1 MRDEAHSC
9 VSQRGRSQDSPAAL
23 IGHRGFE
30 WQEDTGL
37 CVTATVSYATH
48 NREREEHTHTHTHRK
63 ASVINDNIFNRDT
76 DRNTINQFPVSK
88 RGTFSTIRASVFI
101 KITWKEKWCIIS
113 HTHTHT
119 HTQWDGNIWNPL
131 KRVGPCE
138 ENKTINHTEW
148 VFWKCKNAESCVCVC
163 VCVLTQWNDSCF
175 KWGVTLTPK
184 IGFVSFSFCLSS
196 VCVCLLSEL

>member
-1 MRDEAHSC
+1 MRDEACSC
-9 VSQRGRSQDSPAAL
+9 VTVRGGGAKLPLQLWLVTGALNDRKTQDCASRQQWVMPL
-23 IGHRGFE
+23 ITE
-30 WQEDTGL
+30 
-37 CVTATVSYATH
+37 
-48 NREREEHTHTHTHRK
+48 RERNTHTHTHTHTHRK

-119 HTQWDGNIWNPL
+119 QWDGNIWNPL

-138 ENKTINHTEW
+138 ENKPINHTEW
-148 VFWKCKNAESCVCVC
+148 VFWKCKNAKSFLCVWVCVCVC
-163 VCVLTQWNDSCF
+163 VCVDTV
-175 KWGVTLTPK
+175 KW
-184 IGFVSFSFCLSS
+184 
-196 VCVCLLSEL
+196 LLL